1 MRKKI
6 LIGLGVASI
15 GLASFGGSAS
25 ATDNHHHSSCFG
37 GIHKTINTVGYGGY
51 SNVGEVVQALG
62 GQGKNS
68 LARMLCAQ

>member
-6 LIGLGVASI
+6 LIGLGVASL

-25 ATDNHHHSSCFG
+25 ATNNHHPSCFG
-37 GIHKTINTVGYGGY
+37 GIHKTINTVGFGGY

-62 GQGKNS
+62 GQGKNA

>member
-6 LIGLGVASI
+6 LIGLGVASL

-25 ATDNHHHSSCFG
+25 ATYYQPHPSCFG
-37 GIHKTINTVGYGGY
+37 GIHKTINTVGFGGF

-68 LARMLCAQ
+68 LARSLCAK